1 MHDGSQC
8 RFRTKTSDI
17 LNVLMST
24 KVTKHVFTCF
34 MLAISQVNKW
44 ILQTYT
50 TVQLLVVTLKRLNV

>member
-8 RFRTKTSDI
+8 SFRTKTSDI

-24 KVTKHVFTCF
+24 KITKHVFACF
-34 MLAISQVNKW
+34 MLAISQVYKW

-50 TVQLLVVTLKRLNV
+50 TVQLLVVILKRLNV